1 MKNNFQTK
9 SDMVYHRVREDIV
22 SGVFAP
28 GERLL
33 ISAVAKQYG
42 VSEIPVREAFRVL
55 SQEGF
60 LKTRP
65 NSGFVVSQVSRQD
78 VENIF
83 QVRLELEALA
93 TRQAVRRMTDADIDV
108 LENMVA
114 QMEQHIETQNYNA
127 YWLDNRQWHFA
138 LYRHCGNDVLIR
150 LLTELFDYSR
160 RYPAYYTQLE
170 ELRNSISE
178 HYQIV
183 DALRKRNSELAE
195 AYIRSHTIETTY
207 HYIRRVEEMIAQ
219 NTQVHGEEHED

>member
-1 MKNNFQTK
+1 MKNSFQTK

-114 QMEQHIETQNYNA
+114 QMEQHI
-127 YWLDNRQWHFA
+127 
-138 LYRHCGNDVLIR
+138 
-150 LLTELFDYSR
+150 
-160 RYPAYYTQLE
+160 
-170 ELRNSISE
+170 
-178 HYQIV
+178 
-183 DALRKRNSELAE
+183 
-195 AYIRSHTIETTY
+195 
-207 HYIRRVEEMIAQ
+207 
-219 NTQVHGEEHED
+219 